1 MCEVNGPRLLA
12 WLDGEVEG
20 REGEEIAVHVRDCAE
35 CGARVQ
41 RFRAV
46 SAAVVDYRDQIARRG
61 ERRISRSGE
70 WVRVAAVA
78 AVVLLA
84 ILISRGVGGIE
95 LHKAASTAP
104 YAASSENGGP
114 VTVIRVAVPMDEI
127 LPPGAAPAGISLQG
141 ELVVAQ
147 DGTPVA
153 IRLAP

>member
-12 WLDGEVEG
+12 WMDGEMEG
-20 REGEEIAVHVRDCAE
+20 REGEEIAAHVRGCAE
-35 CGARVQ
+35 CNASLA

-46 SAAVVDYRDQIARRG
+46 SAEVADCRDQIARGRG
-61 ERRISRSGE
+61 PSGRRE
-70 WVRVAAVA
+70 WIRIAAIA

-84 ILISRGVGGIE
+84 ILINWGAGGIQRR
-95 LHKAASTAP
+95 KAGAP
-104 YAASSENGGP
+104 YSAREAP
-114 VTVIRVAVPMDEI
+114 VTVIRVAVPIDEI

-141 ELVVAQ
+141 DLVLAQ